1 MRLSKR
7 EWAALAAGLLFG
19 TAAALYTYQRY
30 GQREFSGRGDL
41 LDMMPADSSAI
52 LFADLTQLRSAPFL
66 MQLYTWAPPPQPDE
80 DYTKFLNETGFDY
93 ERDLD
98 RLAMAFQKT
107 DQDSTF
113 FAVAEGRFDQQ
124 KISALARKSG
134 IAERRSG
141 REIFAVPESGGA
153 KKITFVFLSENRIA
167 LTDRP
172 NLGQIL
178 SAKKRSEDIAEWRAR
193 FERLAGSP
201 VFAVIRQEAAAGE
214 ALSSQTPGGLGSPEL
229 SGMLDRLEWITVAG
243 KPEAD
248 GLRVVAEGES
258 TSEET
263 TSRLA
268 DLLHGILSLAQA
280 GLNDAKTRQQLNP
293 ALREAYLALLK
304 GADVSKLDRGDTKSV
319 RLAFE
324 ITRAFLESARRSA
337 AGSGSAVPA
346 KPAPADA
353 ARAKKGGHT

>member
-1 MRLSKR
+1 MKLNKR
-7 EWAALAAGLLFG
+7 EWMALAAGLLFG
-19 TAAALYTYQRY
+19 TAAAFYTYQRFSPGGY
-30 GQREFSGRGDL
+30 SGRGDL

-52 LFADLTQLRSAPFL
+52 LFADLTELRSAPFL
-66 MQLYTWAPPPQPDE
+66 TELYTWAPPPRPDE
-80 DYTKFLNETGFDY
+80 EYTKFLNETGFDY

-134 IAERRSG
+134 TTERRGG
-141 REIFAVPESGGA
+141 REIFEVPESGGT
-153 KKITFVFLSENRIA
+153 KKITFVFLSNDRIA

-178 SAKKRSEDIAEWRAR
+178 SAKKRSDEIAEWRTR

-201 VFAVIRQEAAAGE
+201 IFAVIRQEAAAGE
-214 ALSSQTPGGLGSPEL
+214 ALSSQAPGGLRSPQL
-229 SGMLDRLEWITVAG
+229 SAMLDQLEWISIVG
-243 KPEAD
+243 KPEND

-263 TSRLA
+263 TRQLA
-268 DLLHGILSLAQA
+268 DLLNGILSLAQA

-346 KPAPADA
+346 KPGDTAH
-353 ARAKKGGHT
+353 AKKGGHT